1 MYSREEA
8 ANIRKEFWVAFDV
21 YSRKYIGAKRK
32 WITYNTGLKD
42 IALKFD
48 IDRENAKVMMV
59 IEHKSEDKRFD
70 IFVRI
75 KELEML
81 FVEHLGEGWIWDE
94 QMQTD
99 SNKKVCGIYKIL
111 ENVNI
116 YNKNHWTK
124 VFDFF
129 AIEMMKLEDA
139 FTELKPFI
147 KDYINTNF

>member
-48 IDRENAKVMMV
+48 IDRENAKVMLV

-70 IFVRI
+70 IFVRL

-81 FVEHLGEGWIWDE
+81 FEEHLGEGWTWNE

-99 SNKKVCGIYKIL
+99 SSKNVCAIYKIL
-111 ENVNI
+111 DNVNI
-116 YNKNHWTK
+116 YNKNDWSK

-139 FTELKPFI
+139 FEEFKPLI